1 MAIKKRVVLHF
12 PARRVDEPIIYKLV
26 KDYDLVLNVLK
37 ASIMPNEEGRM
48 VLELSGTKENYDK
61 GIKFLQ
67 TVGVK
72 IQSLGQDV
80 RRNDE
85 RCTHCGAC
93 VTVCPSAALA
103 VDYKTRMVKFD
114 PAECTACEL
123 CVLACPP
130 RAMGVYL

>member
-12 PARRVDEPIIYKLV
+12 PTRLVDQPIIYKLV

-48 VLELSGTKENYDK
+48 VLELSGTRDNYDK

-67 TVGVK
+67 NTGVK
-72 IQSLGQDV
+72 IQSLGQDIM
-80 RRNDE
+80 RNDE

-93 VTVCPSAALA
+93 VTVCPSGALA
-103 VDYKTRMVKFD
+103 VDHKNRMVKFD
-114 PAECTACEL
+114 SAECTACEL

-130 RAMGVYL
+130 RAMEVYL

>member
-12 PARRVDEPIIYKLV
+12 PTRLVDQPIIYKLV

-48 VLELSGTKENYDK
+48 VLELSGTRDNYDK

-67 TVGVK
+67 TTGVK
-72 IQSLGQDV
+72 IQSLGQDII
-80 RRNDE
+80 RNDE

-93 VTVCPSAALA
+93 VAVCPSGALA
-103 VDYKTRMVKFD
+103 VDYKNRMVKFD
-114 PAECTACEL
+114 SAECTACEL

-130 RAMGVYL
+130 RAMEVYL

>member
-12 PARRVDEPIIYKLV
+12 PTRLVDQPIIYKLV

-48 VLELSGTKENYDK
+48 VLELSGTRDNYDK

-67 TVGVK
+67 TTGVK
-72 IQSLGQDV
+72 IQSLGQDII
-80 RRNDE
+80 RNDE

-93 VTVCPSAALA
+93 VAVCPSGALA
-103 VDYKTRMVKFD
+103 VDHKNRMVKFD
-114 PAECTACEL
+114 SAECTACEL

-130 RAMGVYL
+130 RAMEVYL

>member
-12 PARRVDEPIIYKLV
+12 PARRVDQPVIYKLV

-48 VLELSGTKENYDK
+48 VMELSGTKENYDK

-67 TVGVK
+67 SAGVK

-80 RRNDE
+80 IRNDE

-93 VTVCPSAALA
+93 IAVCPSGALSL
-103 VDYKTRMVKFD
+103 DHKTRMIKFD

>member
-12 PARRVDEPIIYKLV
+12 PTRLVDQPIIYKLV
-26 KDYDLVLNVLK
+26 KEYDLVLNVLK

-48 VLELSGTKENYDK
+48 VLELSGTRDNYDK

-67 TVGVK
+67 TTGVK
-72 IQSLGQDV
+72 IQSLGQDII
-80 RRNDE
+80 RNDE

-93 VTVCPSAALA
+93 VTVCPSGALA
-103 VDYKTRMVKFD
+103 VDQKNRLVKFD
-114 PAECTACEL
+114 SAECTACEL

-130 RAMGVYL
+130 RAMEVYL

>member
-12 PARRVDEPIIYKLV
+12 PARRVDEPVIYKLV

-48 VLELSGTKENYDK
+48 VMELSGTKENYDK
-61 GIKFLQ
+61 GIKYLQ
-67 TVGVK
+67 GAGVK

-85 RCTHCGAC
+85 RCTHCGVC
-93 VTVCPSAALA
+93 VAVCPSSALSL
-103 VDYKTRMVKFD
+103 DHKTRLIKFD
-114 PAECTACEL
+114 AAECTACEL

>member
-12 PARRVDEPIIYKLV
+12 PTRLVDQPIIYKLV

-48 VLELSGTKENYDK
+48 VLELSGTRDNYDK

-67 TVGVK
+67 NTGVK
-72 IQSLGQDV
+72 IQSLGQDIL
-80 RRNDE
+80 RNDE

-93 VTVCPSAALA
+93 VTVCPSGALA
-103 VDYKTRMVKFD
+103 VDHKNRMVKFD
-114 PAECTACEL
+114 SAECTACEL

-130 RAMGVYL
+130 RAMEVYL

>member
-12 PARRVDEPIIYKLV
+12 PTRLVDQPIIYKLV
-26 KDYDLVLNVLK
+26 KEYDLVLNVLK

-48 VLELSGTKENYDK
+48 VLELSGTRDNYDK

-67 TVGVK
+67 TTGVK
-72 IQSLGQDV
+72 IQSLGQDII
-80 RRNDE
+80 RNDE

-93 VTVCPSAALA
+93 VTVCPSGALA
-103 VDYKTRMVKFD
+103 VDHKNRMVKFD
-114 PAECTACEL
+114 SAECTACEL

-130 RAMGVYL
+130 RAMEVYL

>member
-12 PARRVDEPIIYKLV
+12 PARRVDEPVIYKLV

-80 RRNDE
+80 RRNDD

-93 VTVCPSAALA
+93 VVVCPSGALS
-103 VDYKTRMVKFD
+103 VDHKTMIVKFD
-114 PAECTACEL
+114 AAECTACEL

>member
-12 PARRVDEPIIYKLV
+12 PTRLVDQPIIYKLV

-48 VLELSGTKENYDK
+48 VLELSGTRDNYDN

-67 TVGVK
+67 TTGVK
-72 IQSLGQDV
+72 IQSLGQDII
-80 RRNDE
+80 RNDE

-93 VTVCPSAALA
+93 VAVCPSGALA
-103 VDYKTRMVKFD
+103 VDHKNRMVKFD
-114 PAECTACEL
+114 SAECTACEL

-130 RAMGVYL
+130 RAMEVYL